1 MTDFAQRHAVERAAR
16 RVSAVRA
23 IAREIEVRLPHERR
37 PADNEIAARATRLL
51 EWDLRLPPQSI
62 QLTVEQGIVVLSGS
76 VPWDYQPQ
84 AAEADVRKLGG
95 VINVIN
101 HLKVRPVADP
111 IPVEARIRSAFSR
124 AADLDAARV
133 HVTLEDGAAPRC
145 S

>member
-1 MTDFAQRHAVERAAR
+1 M
-16 RVSAVRA
+16 
-23 IAREIEVRLPHERR
+23 
-37 PADNEIAARATRLL
+37 
-51 EWDLRLPPQSI
+51 
-62 QLTVEQGIVVLSGS
+62 
-76 VPWDYQPQ
+76 
-84 AAEADVRKLGG
+84 RKLGG